1 MMKKRAKRAAQRR
14 WRCHSVPS
22 WIWAA
27 GAASAVNGSPAASP
41 FWRWRT
47 HWTRC
52 TGDSSAGYRAKGGRT
67 GKGSSGRGSSVSH
80 ECSVSGRRPR
90 RRAIPGRLL
99 RRRDGSCPP
108 GNPIVSNG
116 WPERSVIG
124 LPGCRA
130 LWALP
135 PRAVAIEGAGL
146 RVVPAPCP
154 AQLTWQLGQPVA
166 SLMQAEPPGQ
176 RRRGFTGQWV
186 GGLGTGQRT
195 WKMRHLR
202 YAVSGTPARTG

>member
-1 MMKKRAKRAAQRR
+1 MTTRLALMMKKRAKRAAQRR

-116 WPERSVIG
+116 WPEGKVCHRPAG
-124 LPGCRA
+124 LPRPLGIAAPGSGHRGRRA
-130 LWALP
+130 AGGA
-135 PRAVAIEGAGL
+135 RAVSSAAHMAAG
-146 RVVPAPCP
+146 P
-154 AQLTWQLGQPVA
+154 
-166 SLMQAEPPGQ
+166 
-176 RRRGFTGQWV
+176 TGCESNA
-186 GGLGTGQRT
+186 G
-195 WKMRHLR
+195 
-202 YAVSGTPARTG
+202 